1 MIVAAA
7 EHSSMTAL
15 LTFVVAGWLLFSVG
29 YARAVWVRARR
40 DYRTTKAAV
49 PALRQAMWKSIGK
62 AIKFGLLAVVVGI
75 ALIAWVARDGD
86 QDSHK
91 KPVQEGVVS
100 PSPSPHRG
108 SRR

>member
-1 MIVAAA
+1 MTMAAA
-7 EHSSMTAL
+7 GHSSTIAL
-15 LTFVVAGWLLFSVG
+15 LTFVVGGWLLFTFG

-49 PALRQAMWKSIGK
+49 PTLRQAMWKSIGK
-62 AIKFGLLAVVVGI
+62 AIQVGLVVVVLGI
-75 ALIAWVARDGD
+75 ALIAWVARDGA
-86 QDSHK
+86 QDNRN
-91 KPVQEGVVS
+91 KPVREGVVS